1 MNRITIKKLTVS
13 GGGHADSVLEFSDG
27 LNLIIGPSNTGKSL
41 IMDCID
47 YVFGFTPKKTK
58 PSKIVDNNHGYT
70 HVSLVLQTSGGD
82 ITLERK
88 IGDSKI
94 NVISS
99 NPDIKS
105 DSYSAN
111 HTAKKNLNDILLQL
125 IGIKDAHKI
134 LSSQKGDTQQLT
146 WRSILHLFFMK
157 QADIDRESSALI
169 APGSMGYSASA
180 AALLYLLTGKDANE
194 FQKADDPS
202 ISKAKRNAV
211 IMYIRDKKEQ
221 LSKRRDS
228 LESLLSEHNITDIQS
243 IIQTINSELE
253 TLQKELDTS
262 TDKSRQ
268 MMSEIYLLNSKLSE
282 CNTIIHNFSSL
293 SNQYQADI
301 KRLAFI
307 VDGQIAMSDSPHSK
321 SCPFCGSK
329 EFASKP
335 SADYIAAASAELNK
349 LKQRISE
356 LADAQES
363 ADRKKHNIEEQIAA
377 LESEKIEVDNFIK
390 AELQPK
396 IAAFK
401 NELQSSL
408 QVLRWDNELSV
419 IKNDE
424 RQYKEDLF
432 KKENEEDSRE
442 QLHDIKSFYEYDLVK
457 GFEEELINILT
468 ASKIGGAA
476 SARLNMQ
483 SFDIEIDGHSKPTCM
498 GGGYCAILNAL
509 TTYAMNSYIYSAN
522 GYAPGFFAIDS
533 ALTQL
538 SEAEYILPE
547 DSVKYNFMH
556 FLVSNAL
563 DRQVIMIEQKDEI
576 PYVPT
581 EDSKKKIHIIEFSR
595 NPDHGRYGFL
605 NDVVNPE
612 HKKEA

>member
-13 GGGHADSVLEFSDG
+13 GGGHADSILEFSEG

-47 YVFGFTPKKTK
+47 YVFGFTPKRNK

-70 HVSLVLQTSGGD
+70 HVSLILQSVGGD

-99 NPDIKS
+99 NPDIES
-105 DSYSAN
+105 DSYSSN

-125 IGIKDAHKI
+125 IGIKDTHKI

-194 FQKADDPS
+194 FQKPEDPT

-221 LSKRRDS
+221 LTKRRVE
-228 LESLLSEHNITDIQS
+228 LETLLSEHNITDIQNV
-243 IIQTINSELE
+243 IQTINTELE
-253 TLQKELDTS
+253 ILQKELDAS

-268 MMSEIYLLNSKLSE
+268 IMSEIYHQNSKLSE
-282 CNTIIHNFSSL
+282 CNTIIHNFSAL

-301 KRLAFI
+301 KRLEFI
-307 VDGQIAMSDSPHSK
+307 VDGQIAMSNSPHSK
-321 SCPFCGSK
+321 ACPFCGSK
-329 EFASKP
+329 DVASRP
-335 SADYIAAASAELNK
+335 STDYIAAASAELNK
-349 LKQRISE
+349 IKQRISE
-356 LADAQES
+356 LADAQNS
-363 ADRKKHNIEEQIAA
+363 ADRKKHSIEQRVAA
-377 LESEKIEVDNFIK
+377 LESEKSKLDSLITRQ
-390 AELQPK
+390 LQPK
-396 IAAFK
+396 ISAFK
-401 NELQSSL
+401 DELKASLQILRWNNELAI
-408 QVLRWDNELSV
+408 
-419 IKNDE
+419 IKEDE
-424 RQYKEDLF
+424 AQYKADLF
-432 KKENEEDSRE
+432 EKENEEDSKE
-442 QLHDIKSFYEYDLVK
+442 QLHDIKSFYDYDLVK
-457 GFEEELINILT
+457 SFEKELIDLLT

-509 TTYAMNSYIYSAN
+509 TAYAMNSYIYSAN

-538 SEAEYILPE
+538 SEAEYIVPE
-547 DSVKYNFMH
+547 ESVKYNFMH
-556 FLVSNAL
+556 FLVSHAL

-581 EDSKKKIHIIEFSR
+581 EDAKGKIHITEFTR
-595 NPDHGRYGFL
+595 DPAHGRYGFL